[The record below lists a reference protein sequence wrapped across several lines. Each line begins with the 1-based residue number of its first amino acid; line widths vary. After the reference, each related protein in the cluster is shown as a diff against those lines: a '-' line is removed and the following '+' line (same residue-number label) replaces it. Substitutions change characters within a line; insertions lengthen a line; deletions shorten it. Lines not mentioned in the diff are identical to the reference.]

1 MALAERRFQVTLL
14 WCSLPGATVA
24 QLSRVL
30 FEWPGVELS
39 LLYARHLALV
49 RARRMAMAKAT
60 YLVTGGAG
68 FFGGILKQRL
78 LNDGAEVVSVD
89 LVPDAARHPALTSLQ
104 ADIRDDAAMQNIFA
118 EHRFDAVF
126 HIAAMLAH
134 GKMNRELLWSSNV
147 DGTGVIARCA
157 RQAGVRKLVFT
168 SSNCLWA
175 SNLGH
180 PVRED
185 DPPAPAEVYGESK
198 LAAEKLLKQF
208 EDGLEVVVLRCPTII
223 DSGRLGLLAILF
235 EFIRENKTVWVVGS
249 GGNHYQFI
257 YAGDLA
263 QACVLSLG
271 YHGSATF
278 HVGSDN
284 VPSLR
289 ECYEAVIKQAGSRS
303 RVRSLPKGATL
314 AAMRLAHK
322 LHVSP
327 LGPYHYRMIA
337 EDFIFDTSRI
347 RQALGWRPTVTNSE
361 MLIEAYKYY
370 AENREEILARSN
382 VSAHSRVAE
391 MGILRLLKWIS

>member
-1 MALAERRFQVTLL
+1 
-14 WCSLPGATVA
+14 VA
-24 QLSRVL
+24 
-30 FEWPGVELS
+30 
-39 LLYARHLALV
+39 
-49 RARRMAMAKAT
+49 K

-68 FFGGILKQRL
+68 FFGGILKSRL
-78 LNDGAEVVSVD
+78 LADGAEVVSVD
-89 LVPDAARHPALTSLQ
+89 LVPDTARHPALTSVQ
-104 ADIRDDAAMQNIFA
+104 ADIRDEEAMRAVFAA
-118 EHRFDAVF
+118 HRFDAVF

-134 GKMNRELLWSSNV
+134 GRMNRELLWTSNV

-157 RQAGVRKLVFT
+157 REAGVRKLVFT

-175 SNLGH
+175 SNMGR

-198 LAAEKLLKQF
+198 LEGEKLLHQF
-208 EDGLEVVVLRCPTII
+208 EDGLDVVILRSPTII

-249 GGNHYQFI
+249 GGNRYQFI

-263 QACVLSLG
+263 QACVQAVDFA
-271 YHGSATF
+271 GSGTF

-289 ECYEAVIKQAGSRS
+289 ECYEAVIAEAGSRS
-303 RVRSLPKGATL
+303 RVRSLPKGPTL
-314 AAMRLAHK
+314 AAMRLAHRLK
-322 LHVSP
+322 ISP

-337 EDFIFDTSRI
+337 EDFVFDTTRI
-347 RQALGWRPTVTNSE
+347 REAMGWRPTVTNSE
-361 MLIEAYKYY
+361 MLTVAYRYY
-370 AENREEILARSN
+370 AENREEILAREN
-382 VSAHSRVAE
+382 VSAHSRAAE